1 MPAVMEAVRNMNT
14 EEKFLVINMLW
25 RDIAA
30 SSEEYAPQW
39 HFDVLQE
46 REQSLADGSSG
57 LLDWSD
63 VKTELQNPDT
73 VNSQLDS
80 LS

>member
-30 SSEEYAPQW
+30 SSEEYAPEW
-39 HFDVLQE
+39 HFDVLRE
-46 REQSLADGSSG
+46 REQSLADGTSK

-63 VKTELQNPDT
+63 VKAELQ
-73 VNSQLDS
+73 SQRVAVV
-80 LS
+80 

>member
-1 MPAVMEAVRNMNT
+1 MPAVMEAMRNMNI

-39 HFDVLQE
+39 HFDVL
-46 REQSLADGSSG
+46 REFEQAL
-57 LLDWSD
+57 
-63 VKTELQNPDT
+63 
-73 VNSQLDS
+73 
-80 LS
+80 